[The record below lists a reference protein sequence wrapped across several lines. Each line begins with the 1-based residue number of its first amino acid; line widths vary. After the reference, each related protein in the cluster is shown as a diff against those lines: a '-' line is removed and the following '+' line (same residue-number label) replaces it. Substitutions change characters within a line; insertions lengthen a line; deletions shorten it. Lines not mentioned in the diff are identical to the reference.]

1 MTDTEKSLPGKKE
14 KERERDSP
22 EHGDI
27 EAMEADSLMKEKV
40 LNHFQSSKE
49 KLWKEATRLDSQEA
63 IGIFGG
69 RGRLVTE
76 AGGGGRTKG
85 IESNEC
91 LV

>member
-49 KLWKEATRLDSQEA
+49 KL
-63 IGIFGG
+63 
-69 RGRLVTE
+69 
-76 AGGGGRTKG
+76 
-85 IESNEC
+85 
-91 LV
+91 